1 VPPELGPW
9 PGGATPPLFGSL
21 PPGLVPDGV
30 PDVVPGLAGC
40 DAGGV
45 AVPPVDGTAGVA
57 GVPLLG
63 VPPPEPPIG
72 APPLPFF
79 AFLFFFVSPGW
90 TGSPVVI
97 GGTTGCTVWLDPEPP
112 PPPPLDATAITT
124 IRKNATT
131 ASAASR
137 RRR

>member
-1 VPPELGPW
+1 VPPELGRW

-30 PDVVPGLAGC
+30 PVPGLAGC
-40 DAGGV
+40 EAGGLT
-45 AVPPVDGTAGVA
+45 VPPPLDGTEGAA
-57 GVPLLG
+57 GVPVLG

-72 APPLPFF
+72 APPFPFF
-79 AFLFFFVSPGW
+79 AFLFFFLSPGW
-90 TGSPVVI
+90 TGSPV
-97 GGTTGCTVWLDPEPP
+97 GTGVVTGCTVSVDPELL

-131 ASAASR
+131 ASATSR

>member
-1 VPPELGPW
+1 
-9 PGGATPPLFGSL
+9 
-21 PPGLVPDGV
+21 
-30 PDVVPGLAGC
+30 
-40 DAGGV
+40 
-45 AVPPVDGTAGVA
+45 VA
-57 GVPLLG
+57 GVPELG

-90 TGSPVVI
+90 TGSPVVT
-97 GGTTGCTVWLDPEPP
+97 GGTTGCTVWLDPELLS
-112 PPPPLDATAITT
+112 PPPLDATAITT

-131 ASAASR
+131 ASATSR